1 MPKRPSKRRTLTPQF
16 KFRVALEAVKGLQ
29 SVNEIAAAHKAHPS
43 QVAAWKKELLEEG
56 SEVFE
61 RKPGKSTELKEHEA
75 HTARLER
82 TLGRV
87 VVEKEFLV
95 KKCRELGIEP

>member
-1 MPKRPSKRRTLTPQF
+1 MIEAETEEVETGVRKTVRMNDPKEPS
-16 KFRVALEAVKGLQ
+16 
-29 SVNEIAAAHKAHPS
+29 
-43 QVAAWKKELLEEG
+43 EE
-56 SEVFE
+56 E
-61 RKPGKSTELKEHEA
+61 RKEHEE